1 MQNLAVD
8 LIHQNQKLCT
18 KFDKINLY
26 EKDPFF
32 RFGTLYSCLFLF
44 HQSSTAIYLRHSFFL
59 TGLSNVIRKIVLE
72 QLGHF
77 MVLPNKFT
85 MALSEEVS
93 QKQLKCPDSAG
104 VLRVNLIRADQ
115 LLKKDIGVLGL
126 GKSDPYAILRVGAKE
141 VKTKV
146 INNTITPE
154 WFFYAD
160 FPIEVVKGQYLTL
173 EVFDHDDPGDDE
185 FLGRCTIAT
194 SVVAERGHIEKMWT
208 ELEDVKSGK
217 IQWSLHWLETTTDK
231 SALQGETYFC

>member
-1 MQNLAVD
+1 
-8 LIHQNQKLCT
+8 
-18 KFDKINLY
+18 
-26 EKDPFF
+26 
-32 RFGTLYSCLFLF
+32 
-44 HQSSTAIYLRHSFFL
+44 
-59 TGLSNVIRKIVLE
+59 
-72 QLGHF
+72 

-231 SALQGETYFC
+231 SALQGETFDVFNNPKTRNETAK

>member
-1 MQNLAVD
+1 
-8 LIHQNQKLCT
+8 
-18 KFDKINLY
+18 
-26 EKDPFF
+26 
-32 RFGTLYSCLFLF
+32 
-44 HQSSTAIYLRHSFFL
+44 
-59 TGLSNVIRKIVLE
+59 
-72 QLGHF
+72 

-173 EVFDHDDPGDDE
+173 DVFDHDDPGDDE

-231 SALQGETYFC
+231 SALQGKPYTRFFFLHILVTVQILPYFQVCNLFSSFF